1 MPLTKK
7 LTRIQQMT
15 DKTPVLVFYRP
26 ALERRYCEAGSP
38 MPMADKDRYQW
49 GHGDAVF
56 VEPFFNLGLYKCP
69 HCGLT
74 FHAAIPAK

>member
-1 MPLTKK
+1 
-7 LTRIQQMT
+7 MT
-15 DKTPVLVFYRP
+15 DKNITFAYVPPSLP
-26 ALERRYCEAGSP
+26 RRYCEAASP
-38 MPMADKDRYQW
+38 MPEADKDRYQW

-74 FHAAIPAK
+74 FHAAMPAQQP